1 MDKVKLVDPKEVK
14 NTIFNAAL
22 RGRIRTLMDIGKCV
36 DSTPTTTIIL
46 PRRAIWRPID
56 SDDPVMA
63 TRFQCSYCA
72 CEISNEWDYEP
83 PDDMWNYCLCCGS
96 KMYGGE

>member
-46 PRRAIWRPID
+46 PRRA
-56 SDDPVMA
+56 M
-63 TRFQCSYCA
+63 
-72 CEISNEWDYEP
+72 E
-83 PDDMWNYCLCCGS
+83 
-96 KMYGGE
+96 